1 MVNEELKERMDKLSL
16 ATRLM
21 SGFPLSIG
29 TGLAMES
36 LFNPRTE
43 VYDDERPPAEPI
55 NPRAYTEFWVNVE
68 TLYRNMV
75 ASVDKGPAES
85 TPPAVY
91 VKELAIEMEIIKDL
105 FANEGGGVCTPV
117 FYICSYQKLSR
128 ESNVKLRGDKTPGQR
143 AYAQK
148 FAEIVRIIQKE
159 HTGVKLLDSEIAP
172 VVRNTSLVMTH
183 NIWDLLSEPSF
194 FILDLL
200 ESNTGKLKK
209 KAQWGS
215 KYYPLS
221 TKTMDHLPFMEK
233 LVKIFGDRNQIVPS
247 DIKLRELVYKISID
261 RHWTPATTKE
271 SVMYHFSLDVREPY
285 VLKWLREL

>member
-1 MVNEELKERMDKLSL
+1 MVNEHLKASMDKLSL

-36 LFNPRTE
+36 LFQPRTD
-43 VYDDERPPAEPI
+43 VYDDDRPPVEPI
-55 NPRAYTEFWVNVE
+55 NPRLYSEFWVNVE

-85 TPPAVY
+85 TPASVY
-91 VKELAIEMEIIKDL
+91 AKELAVEMEIIKDL

-128 ESNVKLRGDKTPGQR
+128 DKNVKLRGDKTPGQR

-148 FAEIVRIIQKE
+148 FAEIVKIMQRDYS
-159 HTGVKLLDSEIAP
+159 GVKLLDSEIAP
-172 VVRNTSLVMTH
+172 LVRNTSLVMTH
-183 NIWDLLSEPSF
+183 NLWDLLSEPNF

-209 KAQWGS
+209 KPQWGG

-233 LVKIFGDRNQIVPS
+233 LLKIFGDRNQIVMNE
-247 DIKLRELVYKISID
+247 IKLRELVYKISID
-261 RHWTPATTKE
+261 RKWTPATTKE
-271 SVMYHFSLDVREPY
+271 TVMYHFSLDVREPF
-285 VLKWLREL
+285 VLQYLRTL